1 MSREAKK
8 REAKKT
14 QRTDA
19 KVDALMMAAVH
30 QFDALHGQL
39 EALQNRVDYY
49 RNIFVGSAFAAGL
62 GNERPITELVKE
74 AHPALLG
81 IERAS

>member
-8 REAKKT
+8 REAKKAA
-14 QRTDA
+14 RSIERR
-19 KVDALMMAAVH
+19 DALRMRAAY
-30 QFDALHGQL
+30 QL
-39 EALQNRVDYY
+39 QLMHEQNTALQNRVDYY

-62 GNERPITELVKE
+62 GNERPLTELVKE

-81 IERAS
+81 VAQ